1 MGDKPISGLAHLA
14 RWLLGLFCVVLE
26 VVVAAVVIAGLKKD
40 NDPKELFFW
49 HPTMMTVGVVLF
61 LSHGLRTYT
70 AYSGVARNKLRFL
83 HGVMCGLWVISGII
97 GLSIIVKDKNDNQY
111 LHFSSLHSRL
121 GLAVLFLSLMQGII
135 GTLKLFVITTT
146 KKRFLSWHG
155 RVGPLIYVLVLVT
168 YLSGVMSVFE
178 PGQKDSGITVFVLMS
193 VVAVISLFL
202 ETLAQG
208 GDLVPHKRNPEGYQP
223 INTSD
228 DPLA

>member
-61 LSHGLRTYT
+61 LSHGTSPPSHPQGNIGDFPESKRWCSLWWWWDLLAMEGLRAYT

-111 LHFSSLHSRL
+111 LHFSS
-121 GLAVLFLSLMQGII
+121 
-135 GTLKLFVITTT
+135 
-146 KKRFLSWHG
+146 
-155 RVGPLIYVLVLVT
+155 
-168 YLSGVMSVFE
+168 
-178 PGQKDSGITVFVLMS
+178 
-193 VVAVISLFL
+193 
-202 ETLAQG
+202 
-208 GDLVPHKRNPEGYQP
+208 
-223 INTSD
+223 
-228 DPLA
+228 